1 LFFIIIFVA
10 AIGIFNVV
18 KFKNAVCDT
27 GGAKNGTCYTAEEC
41 SNRNG
46 VATGSC
52 AEGFGVC
59 CVITLSCGDTTSE
72 NCTYLSQTA
81 SNTPSTNSDT
91 SNGCTYTICPASK
104 VVSRIRLA
112 LTMFT
117 IAGPVAPTTTD
128 GTATGTLNAGA
139 ALGSCNMDTFS
150 VTGSTGPYP
159 VICGVNDGQHM
170 VVDTDGTTC
179 VKATFSYGIDTVMR
193 NYNIHVIQYDRLNE
207 MGGPTGCLQ
216 YFTGLMGTVR
226 SFNWQ
231 AVTST
236 HLQNQFYDVCVRRF
250 VDRCV
255 ICWSPSTSGNG
266 SGAQV
271 GDTADGTVGSFGI
284 SNAMSTDTAA
294 MSGSGAD
301 CPRAT
306 NDVIVIP
313 NGASNTDAA
322 VNDNVVPGGAL
333 NMATVTTLGG
343 NDFCGRY
350 FNAAAAGA
358 GAASDGSIC
367 TRTRPFRLGV
377 RFGATEVAATTA
389 GEDAVAMMTLNEA
402 SGNAANEDPLGTQGF
417 SLGFEQFAC

>member
-1 LFFIIIFVA
+1 M
-10 AIGIFNVV
+10 
-18 KFKNAVCDT
+18 
-27 GGAKNGTCYTAEEC
+27 NGTCYTAEEC
-41 SNRNG
+41 TNRNG
-46 VATGSC
+46 VASGSC

-59 CVITLSCGDTTSE
+59 CTITLSCGDTTSE
-72 NCTYLSQTA
+72 NCTYLSQAA
-81 SNTPSTNSDT
+81 SNTPSTNSDS
-91 SNGCTYTICPASK
+91 SNGCSYTICPASK

-128 GTATGTLNAGA
+128 GSAGGTLNAGA

-159 VICGVNDGQHM
+159 VICGVNDDQHM

-179 VKATFSYGIDTVMR
+179 VKATFSFGGDTVMR

-226 SFNWQ
+226 TFNWQ

-255 ICWSPSTSGNG
+255 ICWSPTISGNG
-266 SGAQV
+266 DDANAV
-271 GDTADGTVGSFGI
+271 GDAAADTVGSFGI
-284 SNAMSTDTAA
+284 SNAGAAAVIDTF
-294 MSGSGAD
+294 SGTGDD

-306 NDVIVIP
+306 NDVVVIA
-313 NGASNTDAA
+313 NGAANTDGTAT
-322 VNDNVVPGGAL
+322 NNMVVPGGVL
-333 NMATVTTLGG
+333 NTAAVTVLGG

-350 FNAAAAGA
+350 FNAATDQTA
-358 GAASDGSIC
+358 DGTIC

-377 RFGATEVAATTA
+377 RFGATEVAATAA
-389 GEDAVAMMTLNEA
+389 GQDTVAMANVNEA
-402 SGNAANEDPLGTQGF
+402 SGATENDSPLGTQGF